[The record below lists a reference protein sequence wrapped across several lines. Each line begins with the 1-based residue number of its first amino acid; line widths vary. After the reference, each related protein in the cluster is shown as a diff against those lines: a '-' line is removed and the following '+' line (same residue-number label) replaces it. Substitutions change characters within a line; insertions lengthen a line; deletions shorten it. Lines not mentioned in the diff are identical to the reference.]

1 MHSPSRDCQINA
13 KFMYRKS
20 GKIHDRLPCGFLSFF
35 PSSTV
40 SAFSVHRPQTLHLS
54 HDQDFDN
61 ARTRTELHARVIES
75 CKISTTLTN
84 FTITNIK
91 PSPES
96 QSRCEQNKPM
106 VRQTVNMQL
115 VSSIRYN
122 TTASCERATAT
133 ATAICFKVDGNEVY
147 RIIITNNI
155 LYV

>member
-20 GKIHDRLPCGFLSFF
+20 GKIHDRPPCGFLSFF

-40 SAFSVHRPQTLHLS
+40 SAFSVYRPQTLHLS

-106 VRQTVNMQL
+106 VRQTVNMCRTWKGGSRRVRDSGRLPRTCLFATTHRQL
-115 VSSIRYN
+115 CYILGYN
-122 TTASCERATAT
+122 
-133 ATAICFKVDGNEVY
+133 
-147 RIIITNNI
+147 
-155 LYV
+155 